1 MSDQQPPY
9 SSDPSSYTSLSPP
22 LERAA
27 LEGLR
32 VVEIAQLI
40 AGPMVGSFL
49 ADFGADVVH
58 VEDKKHGDPARY
70 TGLAKDGVYLWW
82 KVSGRNKRSVTL
94 DLRTSE
100 GQDVARRLCQWADVV
115 ITNFR
120 YDTLTRWGLDWESLH
135 AVNPQLIMCQITGF
149 GATSSQRNRPGFGKV
164 GEAMSGVVHI
174 TGFPDGPPVHT
185 GFSHADSITGL
196 FGAFAVQTALY
207 RKSNDAK
214 FAGEYIDLALFEGLY
229 RLIEWQVIVYDQLGV
244 APMRAGNQLSNA
256 PAAVINMYESGDGQ
270 WITVTTGTWKSVQKV
285 ADLLGEPADDYATP
299 ELQFERRDHLDEL
312 LRHYVGSRDTADV
325 LDAMEQAEVVASVI
339 YDVADIVSDRTYI
352 EREDVITVDDAEL
365 GPVRMQAV
373 LPKLSN
379 HGGRV
384 WRTGPALGEDN
395 ELVYKKYLGMSDPE
409 YDRLVEADVI

>member
-1 MSDQQPPY
+1 MNPHV
-9 SSDPSSYTSLSPP
+9 P
-22 LERAA
+22 LDRAA
-27 LEGLR
+27 LDGLR

-40 AGPMVGSFL
+40 AGPMAGSFL

-58 VEDKKHGDPARY
+58 VEDKQHGDPARY

-100 GQDVARRLCQWADVV
+100 GQDVARRLCRWADVV

-120 YDTLTRWGLDWESLH
+120 FNTLERWGLDWDTLH
-135 AVNPQLIMCQITGF
+135 EQNPQLIMLQITGF
-149 GATSSQRNRPGFGKV
+149 GATSSQRDRPGFGKV

-196 FGAFAVQTALY
+196 FGAFAIQTALY
-207 RKSNDAK
+207 RKASDPD
-214 FAGEYIDLALFEGLY
+214 FDGEYIDLALFEGLY
-229 RLIEWQVIVYDQLGV
+229 RLIEWQVIFYDQTGE
-244 APMRAGNQLSNA
+244 APMRAGNQLANA
-256 PAAVINMYESGDGQ
+256 PAAVINMYKSGDGQ

-285 ADLLGEPADDYATP
+285 AALLGEPAEDYATP
-299 ELQFERRDHLDEL
+299 ELQFERRDRLDSL
-312 LRHYVGSRDTADV
+312 LRDYVGRSPADQV
-325 LDAMEQAEVVASVI
+325 LGAMQSAEVVASII
-339 YDVADIVSDRTYI
+339 YSVEDIVNDKTYI
-352 EREDVITVDDAEL
+352 EREDVITVDDPQL

-373 LPKLSN
+373 LPKFSN
-379 HGGRV
+379 HGGAV

-395 ELVYKKYLGMSDPE
+395 DLVYREYLEMSDDE
-409 YDRLVEADVI
+409 YTALREAGVI

>member
-1 MSDQQPPY
+1 MTSQPQLDQ
-9 SSDPSSYTSLSPP
+9 
-22 LERAA
+22 AA

-58 VEDKKHGDPARY
+58 VEDNKHGDPARF

-94 DLRTSE
+94 NLRTAE
-100 GQDVARRLCQWADVV
+100 GQDVARRLCKWADVV

-120 YDTLTRWGLDWESLH
+120 YDTLTRWGLDWETLH
-135 AVNPQLIMCQITGF
+135 AENPKLVMCQITGF

-185 GFSHADSITGL
+185 GFSHADSITGI

-207 RKSNDAK
+207 RKSNDPD
-214 FAGEYIDLALFEGLY
+214 FDGEYIDIALFEGLY
-229 RLIEWQVIVYDQLGV
+229 RLIEWQVIFYDQTGV
-244 APMRAGNQLSNA
+244 PPMRAGNQLANA
-256 PAAVINMYESGDGQ
+256 PAAVINMYQSSDGQ

-285 ADLLGEPADDYATP
+285 ATLLGEPPENYATP
-299 ELQFERRDHLDEL
+299 ELQWERTDRLDQL
-312 LRHYVGSRDTADV
+312 LREYVESRPADDV
-325 LDAMEQAEVVASVI
+325 LAAMESAEVVASVI
-339 YDVADIVSDRTYI
+339 YDVEDIMNDQTYQ
-352 EREDVITVDDAEL
+352 EREDIIQVDDPEL

-379 HGGRV
+379 HGGKV

-395 ELVYKKYLGMSDPE
+395 ELVYKKYIGMTDSE
-409 YDRLVEADVI
+409 YDRLTDAEVI

>member
-1 MSDQQPPY
+1 MNPHV
-9 SSDPSSYTSLSPP
+9 P
-22 LERAA
+22 LDRAA

-40 AGPMVGSFL
+40 AGPMAGSFL

-58 VEDKKHGDPARY
+58 VEDKQHGDPARY

-94 DLRTSE
+94 DLRTAE

-120 YDTLTRWGLDWESLH
+120 FNTLQRWGLDWDTLH
-135 AVNPQLIMCQITGF
+135 EQNPQLIMLQITGF
-149 GATSSQRNRPGFGKV
+149 GATSSQRDRPGFGKV

-196 FGAFAVQTALY
+196 FGAFAIQTALY
-207 RKSNDAK
+207 RKANDPD
-214 FAGEYIDLALFEGLY
+214 FDGEYIDLALFEGLY
-229 RLIEWQVIVYDQLGV
+229 RLIEWQVIFYDQTGA
-244 APMRAGNQLSNA
+244 APMRAGNQLANA
-256 PAAVINMYESGDGQ
+256 PAAVINMYKSADDQ

-285 ADLLGEPADDYATP
+285 AALLGEPPEDYATP
-299 ELQFERRDHLDEL
+299 ELQFERRDRLDSL
-312 LRHYVGSRDTADV
+312 LHDYVGSSPADAV
-325 LDAMEQAEVVASVI
+325 LDAMESAEVVASII
-339 YDVADIVSDRTYI
+339 YSVEDIVNDKTYI
-352 EREDVITVDDAEL
+352 EREDVITVDDPQL

-373 LPKLSN
+373 LPKFSN
-379 HGGRV
+379 HGGAV

-395 ELVYKKYLGMSDPE
+395 DLVYREYLGMSEEE
-409 YDRLVEADVI
+409 YTKLRDAGVI

>member
-1 MSDQQPPY
+1 MTSQPQL
-9 SSDPSSYTSLSPP
+9 DH
-22 LERAA
+22 AA
-27 LEGLR
+27 LDGLR

-58 VEDKKHGDPARY
+58 VEDNKHGDPARY

-94 DLRTSE
+94 NLRTPE
-100 GQDVARRLCQWADVV
+100 GQDVARRLCKWADVV

-120 YDTLTRWGLDWESLH
+120 YDTLVRWGLDWETLH
-135 AVNPQLIMCQITGF
+135 AENPKLVMCQITGF

-207 RKSNDAK
+207 RKSNDPD
-214 FAGEYIDLALFEGLY
+214 FDGEYIDIALFEGLY
-229 RLIEWQVIVYDQLGV
+229 RLIEWQVIFYDQTGV
-244 APMRAGNQLSNA
+244 PPMRAGNQLANA
-256 PAAVINMYESGDGQ
+256 PAAVINMYQSSDGQ
-270 WITVTTGTWKSVQKV
+270 WITVTTGTWKSVKKV
-285 ADLLGEPADDYATP
+285 AALLGEPPEDYATP
-299 ELQFERRDHLDEL
+299 ELQWERTDRLDQL
-312 LRHYVGSRDTADV
+312 LREYVESRPADDV
-325 LDAMEQAEVVASVI
+325 LAAMASAEVVASVI
-339 YDVADIVSDRTYI
+339 YDVEDIMNDQTYQ
-352 EREDVITVDDAEL
+352 EREDIIQVDDPDL

-379 HGGRV
+379 HGGKV
-384 WRTGPALGEDN
+384 WRTGPALGQDN
-395 ELVYKKYLGMSDPE
+395 ELVYKKYIAMTDSE
-409 YDRLVEADVI
+409 YDDLVAAEVI